1 MDPASVII
9 PTVMDLTLAAIVIMS
24 GWVVAMVAA
33 GLAMALRPG
42 GVAVQ
47 FAPVGAPVT
56 GVTGRRDE
64 ILLGG
69 EAEVLGN
76 VRGTVRAVQLRPEN
90 RRLQDLE
97 LATGLGLEE
106 RQVPSNAILSADGR
120 VVRLAEG
127 WSEPTEGS
135 STDAASLRRDM
146 VVRGAEG
153 KRLGRVRLVCFDR
166 ASGTVTGLVV
176 AGRGKPDLRLLPIE
190 RVREAGPNG
199 IVTDLPKADWAR
211 LPTFATD
218 WDIKQA
224 LTEQLMA
231 DATLRDVQRSITIDV
246 QDQVVTLAG
255 YVADQSEAERVARV
269 VRSVPGVMQV
279 DRKLITDDDMARAVT
294 DAIRSDPALSAAAV
308 QVSAHH
314 GTVDITGIAAD
325 AASARKIETVAS
337 RVPGVQVV
345 HNTLAL
351 QRPTVA
357 TA

>member
-24 GWVVAMVAA
+24 
-33 GLAMALRPG
+33 
-42 GVAVQ
+42 
-47 FAPVGAPVT
+47 
-56 GVTGRRDE
+56 
-64 ILLGG
+64 
-69 EAEVLGN
+69 
-76 VRGTVRAVQLRPEN
+76 
-90 RRLQDLE
+90 
-97 LATGLGLEE
+97 
-106 RQVPSNAILSADGR
+106 GR

-153 KRLGRVRLVCFDR
+153 KRLGRLRLVCFDR

-190 RVREAGPNG
+190 RVWEAGPNG

-231 DATLRDVQRSITIDV
+231 DPTLRDVQRSITIDV
-246 QDQVVTLAG
+246 QDQVVTLGG

-279 DRKLITDDDMARAVT
+279 DRKLITDDDIARAVT
-294 DAIRSDPALSAAAV
+294 DAIRSDPALSAAAG

-345 HNTLAL
+345 HNTLAVR
-351 QRPTVA
+351 RPTVA

>member
-9 PTVMDLTLAAIVIMS
+9 PTVMDLTLAAILIMS

-42 GVAVQ
+42 GVAIR
-47 FAPVGAPVT
+47 FAPAGAPLA
-56 GVTGRRDE
+56 GVTGHRDE
-64 ILLGG
+64 SLLGG
-69 EAEVLGN
+69 EAEILAN
-76 VRGTVRAVQLRPEN
+76 VGGTVRGVQLRPEN

-97 LATGLGLEE
+97 LATGIGLEE

-120 VVRLAEG
+120 VVHLTQG
-127 WSEPTEGS
+127 WSESPDRS
-135 STDAASLRRDM
+135 SSDAVSLRRDM
-146 VVRGAEG
+146 AVRSADG
-153 KRLGRVRLVCFDR
+153 KRLGRLRLVCFDR
-166 ASGTVTGLVV
+166 ASATVTGLVV

-199 IVTDLPKADWAR
+199 VVTDLPKGEWAR

-279 DRKLITDDDMARAVT
+279 DRNLITDDDMARAVT

-314 GTVDITGIAAD
+314 GTVDISGIAPD

-345 HNTLAL
+345 HNTLAVL
-351 QRPTVA
+351 RPTVA